1 MYINISERTFR
12 LILAGMVGVTA
23 GELLAQDAVK
33 AAADSVSRSIVAIE
47 ADYEVLEND
56 ADVLMRSANDF
67 LVQRRYEEAAKVYL
81 QALELLKKL
90 EINGP
95 EVFGPKVTA
104 CQELIAKCYE
114 YRAIDLMSEA
124 DEKAHQTDYNAAIK
138 LLQNAME
145 VYPPYQE
152 RLAEEIEYYKRV
164 AATDARVQEIANLI
178 PNAAEKKRSIEI
190 SLERGTRL
198 LEAGDIDGARKN
210 FESVLLLDPYNVVA
224 NQRLN
229 VINRRIEKAA
239 EKRFE
244 ADHAGYMARVS
255 WTGVLDIVQDREA
268 ARNNILKNT
277 TAMTGSQPQGAALMD
292 KMQDIIIPKADLS
305 ELTLDQAVKLLRNY
319 AEKYDPSG
327 KGVNFLVR
335 PDRVDQF
342 SNAAMNG
349 PAGIG
354 GLPGASTRANVPG
367 GFGAANRGNAA
378 GGFGT
383 ANRGN
388 AAGGFGAANRN
399 AAGSFGAA
407 NRNAAA
413 PGAVPGAMPGAM
425 PAMPGAANRNL
436 PFGAAAVNN
445 PNMMMPGAV
454 DPMGLQDGLYAGSFG
469 AEPAKLIGEL
479 VLPSN
484 FEVTNGDLNYI
495 AEKICEALD
504 IHEPI
509 IDNNTVIFAAKNF
522 DDVELETAHVPIDQS
537 TLQELGGN
545 SARIKQYLER
555 SGCEFVGDAKVTYDS
570 SLRLLSVTNTP
581 KQLAK
586 IMAIVDKSRPEVPQ
600 VMINVRFV
608 EVREN
613 VLKELGFN
621 YNISRNVT
629 NGNHRGR
636 LEFDSFDTSSILTT
650 LHDEDDEI
658 MDTIF
663 SVNGSHRDYDTDEN
677 GAKVLIGDYSF
688 SANVNALD
696 QLDGKDILSAPRI
709 LTLHNTPAS
718 ISFLRDTPVP
728 DWGEDDEDDDDDDD
742 SSSSNSNT
750 NTGGD
755 NQPTIYEWDSGQ
767 PSFNY
772 EAYGITLNV
781 TPIVDL
787 KTRRIELNMNP
798 VVTALVGWDS
808 YVTENE
814 SALIEELPDDVI
826 YKPITTRREILTN
839 VVVRDGETIVL
850 GGIITDETT
859 INHSKVPILG
869 DIPLLG
875 RLFRNENRDSTKMSL
890 LVFVTCRLVG
900 PDGAP
905 MYTQPV
911 NGMASFPMIQ

>member
-1 MYINISERTFR
+1 MYSNISERTFR

-23 GELLAQDAVK
+23 GELLAQDAAK
-33 AAADSVSRSIVAIE
+33 ADADSVTRTIVAIE

-67 LVQRRYEEAAKVYL
+67 LIQRRYEEAAKVYL

-124 DEKAHQTDYNAAIK
+124 DEKAHQTDYNAAVK
-138 LLQNAME
+138 LLQKAME
-145 VYPPYQE
+145 IYPPYRE
-152 RLAEEIEYYKRV
+152 RLTEEIEYYKRV
-164 AATDARVQEIANLI
+164 AETDARVQEIANLI
-178 PNAAEKKRSIEI
+178 PNAAETKRTIEI
-190 SLERGTRL
+190 ALERGTRL

-210 FESVLLLDPYNVVA
+210 FESVLVLDPYNVIA
-224 NQRLN
+224 NQRLS

-239 EKRFE
+239 NKRFE
-244 ADHAGYMARVS
+244 ADHAGYMARAN

-268 ARNNILKNT
+268 ARNNILKKDT
-277 TAMTGSQPQGAALMD
+277 SIPGSQPQGAALMD
-292 KMQDIIIPKADLS
+292 KMQDIVIPKADMS

-342 SNAAMNG
+342 SNAAK
-349 PAGIG
+349 G
-354 GLPGASTRANVPG
+354 GLNRVPG
-367 GFGAANRGNAA
+367 LADRGANGFGNANRGINTGFGAANRGA
-378 GGFGT
+378 T
-383 ANRGN
+383 A
-388 AAGGFGAANRN
+388 GFGAANRGAATGLN
-399 AAGSFGAA
+399 AANGAA
-407 NRNAAA
+407 AS
-413 PGAVPGAMPGAM
+413 PVPGQMNAV
-425 PAMPGAANRNL
+425 NRNL
-436 PFGAAAVNN
+436 PFGAAGANN
-445 PNMMMPGAV
+445 PNMMLPGTV
-454 DPMGLQDGLYAGSFG
+454 DPMGLQDGQYAGSYG
-469 AEPAKLIGEL
+469 AQPAKLIGEL

-484 FEVTNGDLNYI
+484 FEVTNANLSYI

-555 SGCEFVGDAKVTYDS
+555 SGCEFIGDAKVTYDS
-570 SLRLLSVTNTP
+570 SLRLLSITNTP
-581 KQLAK
+581 KQLAR

-621 YNISRNVT
+621 YSISRNVT

-636 LEFDSFDTSSILTT
+636 LEFDSFDTSGILTT
-650 LHDEDDEI
+650 LHNEDDRV

-663 SVNGSHRDYDTDEN
+663 SVNGSHRDYETDEN
-677 GAKVLIGDYSF
+677 GARVLIGDYSF

-728 DWGEDDEDDDDDDD
+728 DWGEDDDDDDDDDD
-742 SSSSNSNT
+742 SNSSSSSSSSTDN
-750 NTGGD
+750 GGD
-755 NQPTIYEWDSGQ
+755 NSPVIYEWDSGQ

-787 KTRRIELNMNP
+787 KSRRIELNMNP

-808 YVTENE
+808 YITENE
-814 SALIEELPDDVI
+814 SGLVENLPDDVI

-859 INHSKVPILG
+859 VNHSKVPILG

-875 RLFRNENRDSTKMSL
+875 RLFRNENRDSSKMSL

-911 NGMASFPMIQ
+911 DGKADFPMIQ